1 MPIWEPRRKLIA
13 HQCCGQL
20 TAVKTGYPL
29 TSITWPYR
37 GLRCRPVEVKYF
49 LKLSPDKLL
58 VFKWSQAQVCFF
70 KKFIWNMSCL
80 CHYGPALLRFWF
92 QKFGH
97 KNSASYL
104 KTQAEDTFFIMDTR
118 WSRSTSNLYALIGQN
133 LTGEFTRKIYAV
145 SWNLFTLTAQAGRV
159 LCQLVMFFTVVS
171 HWMHKMKY
179 SC

>member
-1 MPIWEPRRKLIA
+1 MLWSIDSCRNRVSADRYHLTVSRAQVSTHRGRVFFEVICWQVASFQMIA
-13 HQCCGQL
+13 SSSL
-20 TAVKTGYPL
+20 F
-29 TSITWPYR
+29 
-37 GLRCRPVEVKYF
+37 F
-49 LKLSPDKLL
+49 LKI
-58 VFKWSQAQVCFF
+58 
-70 KKFIWNMSCL
+70 IWNMSCL

-104 KTQAEDTFFIMDTR
+104 KTQAENTFFIMDTR

-145 SWNLFTLTAQAGRV
+145 SWNLFTLIAQAGRV
-159 LCQLVMFFTVVS
+159 FCQLVMFFTVVS